1 MEETKPP
8 RKPLPPQRRPKSK
21 VLRFL
26 GINPYILKDFIPR
39 GKTAAYMTLAA
50 SPIAFYLYDRRCA
63 EEIMEQYKSKVRH
76 LAEAPM
82 PDSGDLE
89 KDELEF
95 PRKVWVMST
104 RVPDDS
110 ENDRGNRWFKNY
122 IQASFEYPCLY
133 AMCMTSKL
141 TLRGPSDHYEY
152 CSLYFMLL
160 ATTIRF

>member
-76 LAEAPM
+76 LAEAPL

-122 IQASFEYPCLY
+122 IQASFEHPMLIR
-133 AMCMTSKL
+133 CMH
-141 TLRGPSDHYEY
+141 D
-152 CSLYFMLL
+152 
-160 ATTIRF
+160 

>member
-1 MEETKPP
+1 MIEVTFAFPHLAPVATQVLKQSSMDPTDMEESKPP

-26 GINPYILKDFIPR
+26 GINPYILKDFIPAR
-39 GKTAAYMTLAA
+39 KTAAYLTLAA
-50 SPIAFYLYDRRCA
+50 SPVAFYLYDRRCA
-63 EEIMEQYKSKVRH
+63 EEIMEQYKAKVRH

-82 PDSGDLE
+82 PASGDIE

-95 PRKVWVMST
+95 PRKVWIMST

-122 IQASFEYPCLY
+122 IQVCMLSCLMQR
-133 AMCMTSKL
+133 A
-141 TLRGPSDHYEY
+141 
-152 CSLYFMLL
+152 
-160 ATTIRF
+160 